1 MTSDPSARRP
11 EVQRFGKYEVLGKI
25 GAGGMAEIYKCR
37 LSGIGGFDK
46 TVVVKRML
54 PELLDDQE
62 LVHMFLDEARIAA
75 NLTHPNI
82 VQIYEI
88 DKLGDT
94 PYIAM
99 EYARG
104 PTLARVIRESWKQQ
118 KQCARVVAKVLSEIA
133 GALAHAHHA
142 VDHDGRPLNIVHRD
156 VTPHNIVVTAEGAK
170 LLDFGVAKA
179 SGRLS
184 HTNAGGIKGK
194 FRYMA
199 PEQLQ
204 ADNAIVDGRADV
216 FAVGVCL
223 YLAAT
228 GRHAYPARDEL
239 SVLKAAAAAAFL
251 PPSKVEP
258 SVDPELERIILWAMA
273 PSLAERCP
281 DAKALQQALE
291 TYVSQGTERVTSNEV
306 NRFVQRLFGDLSTSD
321 HLVWSAYNDEA
332 ISSKRFSSRPSD
344 EDIVGG
350 DVQGASAGPPEELDV
365 DDLLADSV
373 PTSQP
378 GGGAPRRVLL
388 VGAAVTVVLLGAL
401 AGLLSLPAPPPATP
415 AAATGLPSAEP
426 SPTPTDDEKAV
437 PPTPV
442 EVAMKAEAPAESV
455 PPTPPPAAAGE
466 PEAPRAQGQLTV
478 VTDVPAR
485 VFIDG
490 HFEGTS
496 PLKSTLSATIHTV
509 KVEARGFPSQQKDV
523 SLRANVDTQL
533 PFRLR
538 RGGPVVAVAPKG
550 EATSAGRVVA
560 AAAVQPEPVTPP
572 QPQPA
577 EVAEVAGDGWLN
589 LRTEPWC
596 DVYLN
601 GERLGT
607 TPLNRLLFPAGRHT
621 LKLVNESAKI
631 ERTIQVE
638 IRSGQ
643 ESTTRLRL
651 AE

>member
-11 EVQRFGKYEVLGKI
+11 EVQRFGKYEVLGQI

-54 PELLDDQE
+54 PELLHDQE

-133 GALAHAHHA
+133 SALVHAHNA
-142 VDHDGRPLNIVHRD
+142 VDHDGHPLNIVHRD

-199 PEQLQ
+199 PEQLR
-204 ADNAIVDGRADV
+204 ADAIVDGRADV

-228 GRHAYPARDEL
+228 GRHAYPSRDEL
-239 SVLKAAAAAAFL
+239 SVLKAAAAATFL
-251 PPSKVEP
+251 PPSQVES

-273 PSLAERCP
+273 PSLDQRCP

-291 TYVSQGTERVTSNEV
+291 AYVSQGAERVTSAEV

-344 EDIVGG
+344 EEIVGG

-378 GGGAPRRVLL
+378 GGDAPRRVLL
-388 VGAAVTVVLLGAL
+388 VGAAATVVLLGAL
-401 AGLLSLPAPPPATP
+401 AGLLSLPAPPPPTQPAATTLPSDQPSPTLANDEKTAPPVPVEAAAKAAMPAEPAPPTPTPTP
-415 AAATGLPSAEP
+415 AAAR
-426 SPTPTDDEKAV
+426 
-437 PPTPV
+437 
-442 EVAMKAEAPAESV
+442 
-455 PPTPPPAAAGE
+455 E
-466 PEAPRAQGQLTV
+466 PEAPRAQQGQLTV

-490 HFEGTS
+490 HFKGTS
-496 PLKSTLSATIHTV
+496 PLKSTLSATTHTV
-509 KVEARGFPSQQKDV
+509 RVEARGFPSQQKDV
-523 SLRANVDTQL
+523 SLKERAETQL

-538 RGGPVVAVAPKG
+538 RGGPVAAVAPKG
-550 EATSAGRVVA
+550 EPTSAGRVVA

-572 QPQPA
+572 QPQP
-577 EVAEVAGDGWLN
+577 AEVAGDGWLN

-607 TPLNRLLFPAGRHT
+607 TPLNRLLFPAGRHS
-621 LKLVNESAKI
+621 LKLVNESANI
-631 ERTIQVE
+631 EKTIQVE